1 MSHLILGRDELRELT
16 GGLTQP
22 AAQLRDL
29 HRQGFY
35 RARRSHVTGQVVL
48 ERGHY
53 DSVIAS
59 RAANEPAQPRLR
71 QPKLRAA

>member
-1 MSHLILGRDELRELT
+1 MLTLSREELREVT

-53 DSVIAS
+53 DAVIAG
-59 RAANEPAQPRLR
+59 RAANEPPQPRLR
-71 QPKLRAA
+71 PPKLRAA